1 MKQLN
6 KLIFLLLNTCAFMS
20 CNSGKNHTVLEI
32 FPESL
37 AVVEGLVC
45 DKGDLIVYDFHSGNS
60 YTLFNGKNGDYIARF
75 GAIGQGPTEIFVGCL
90 GNLSKRC
97 FSVLNSQAS
106 NVMKYSLDS
115 LSNGKMTSAPVRLT
129 KYDIP
134 DMEISELIASAFNT
148 HTRFLA
154 NQGDLIMHPEKKKF
168 AYSLRFSSNLD
179 VFEIVDGKIKLIK
192 SLRLGDLKLKSTV
205 ESGIFYSAKLTE
217 DTQIGYLNICAT
229 EDYIYALYTDKKA
242 CESARKSNI
251 VLVFDWNG
259 NPVRKYLL
267 DTDVYYM
274 AVDESL
280 QSMFAAIK
288 NSEKGWSIICYKI

>member
-32 FPESL
+32 FPESLQLSRKECGICDDSL

-106 NVMKYSLDS
+106 NVMKYSLDP
-115 LSNGKMTSAPVRLT
+115 LSNGKMTSVPVRLT

-134 DMEISELIASAFNT
+134 DMEISELIAIDDT
-148 HTRFLA
+148 TFL
-154 NQGDLIMHPEKKKF
+154 
-168 AYSLRFSSNLD
+168 
-179 VFEIVDGKIKLIK
+179 
-192 SLRLGDLKLKSTV
+192 
-205 ESGIFYSAKLTE
+205 
-217 DTQIGYLNICAT
+217 CAGT
-229 EDYIYALYTDKKA
+229 Y
-242 CESARKSNI
+242 
-251 VLVFDWNG
+251 
-259 NPVRKYLL
+259 
-267 DTDVYYM
+267 
-274 AVDESL
+274 
-280 QSMFAAIK
+280 
-288 NSEKGWSIICYKI
+288 

>member
-6 KLIFLLLNTCAFMS
+6 KLIFLLLNTCTFMS

-32 FPESL
+32 FPESLQLSRKECGICDDSL

-134 DMEISELIASAFNT
+134 DMEISELIAIDDTTFLCAGTYQSRYQYLLFDNKNKILDYGVDIYNAADSAFNT

-192 SLRLGDLKLKSTV
+192 SLRLGDPKLKSTV

-217 DTQIGYLNICAT
+217 DWIFEYLCNGRLYIC
-229 EDYIYALYTDKKA
+229 
-242 CESARKSNI
+242 
-251 VLVFDWNG
+251 F
-259 NPVRKYLL
+259 
-267 DTDVYYM
+267 VY
-274 AVDESL
+274 
-280 QSMFAAIK
+280 
-288 NSEKGWSIICYKI
+288 